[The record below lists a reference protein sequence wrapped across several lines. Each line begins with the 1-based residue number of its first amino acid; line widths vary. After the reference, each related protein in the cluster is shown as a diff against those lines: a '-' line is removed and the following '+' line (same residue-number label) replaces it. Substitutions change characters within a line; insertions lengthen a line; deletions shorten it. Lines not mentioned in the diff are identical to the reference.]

1 MVAMASD
8 YDKIKQYIV
17 DAKPM
22 LASYNPTGGTP
33 GGGGPRRY
41 WPHVLGESSVPGNPT
56 SPKIKVVLCRQYHP
70 PAFAGWKCL
79 KVQFMSAI
87 GDVPGTQPPTDANM
101 TVEEKN
107 RQSCVEVIDVW
118 R

>member
-1 MVAMASD
+1 MPSD

-22 LASYNPTGGTP
+22 EAKYDPAGGTP
-33 GGGGPRRY
+33 GGNGFRRL
-41 WPHVLGESSVPGNPT
+41 WPHVIGKSSVPGNPT
-56 SPKIKVVLCRQYHP
+56 APKIPVVLCRQYHP

-79 KVQFMSAI
+79 KIDDMNSI
-87 GDVPGTQPPTDANM
+87 GDVPGTQPTTDDDM
-101 TVEEKN
+101 TQDEVN
-107 RQSCVEVIDVW
+107 RQSCVEVVDEW